1 MEIPY
6 FLSIFS
12 LLPAKSCECL
22 SQAAI
27 NQRSVSLLLCSVY
40 FSPSK
45 KTLAIVQGALPSKYV
60 ISLQTVHAKMILSY
74 TSTKE

>member
-27 NQRSVSLLLCSVY
+27 DQCSVSLLLCSVY

-45 KTLAIVQGALPSKYV
+45 KLATVQGALPSKYV